1 MKQEKIIIGQI
12 GAPHG
17 VKGEVRVVP
26 QTDFPERFERLTSV
40 YLGDDKKLEIKSVRY
55 HKQFVILKFAGIDDR
70 DQVEALKNKLL
81 KIERKDLMPLPNG
94 HYYIFD
100 ILGLEVHD
108 LTGNRLGKINDVLH
122 TGSNDVYVIEREAEQ
137 PLLIPALKKVVRE
150 IDFAAGKMTVELQEE
165 WE

>member
-1 MKQEKIIIGQI
+1 M
-12 GAPHG
+12 
-17 VKGEVRVVP
+17 P
-26 QTDFPERFERLTSV
+26 QTDFPERFERLKSV
-40 YLGDDKKLEIKSVRY
+40 YLGDDKKLEIQSVRY
-55 HKQFVILKFAGIDDR
+55 HKQFVILKFAGLDDR

-100 ILGLEVHD
+100 IIGLEVHD
-108 LTGNRLGKINDVLH
+108 LAGNRLGKINDVLH

-137 PLLIPALKKVVRE
+137 PLLIPALKKVVRD